1 MNATLQMIMPALA
14 TLDSVD
20 RSIVRH
26 YLDELDEKENGELLE
41 NEDDPDFVAEINR
54 RVESI
59 RDGTA
64 KMVPGDE
71 VMNRLR
77 EKFG

>member
-1 MNATLQMIMPALA
+1 MSAALEKIMPALA
-14 TLDSVD
+14 ALDSVD
-20 RSIVRH
+20 RNIVRS
-26 YLDELDEKENGELLE
+26 YFDELDVKERGDPLDE
-41 NEDDPDFVAEINR
+41 EDDPEFVAEINR

-59 RDGTA
+59 RNGTA
-64 KMVPGDE
+64 KMIPGDE